1 MKNFLIASALMAAA
15 LTLGFAGGQA
25 MALESNQDFQLA
37 QTSTTIIERK
47 TEVLPDN
54 GLSRPDLTS
63 ETETEVYRSETSVIG
78 DVDNNDVD
86 ANDAEIAG
94 LSLTT
99 LLIFAILAFSIV
111 AIVVAMS
118 RRERPVI

>member
-1 MKNFLIASALMAAA
+1 MNKIKQTGLIMAAA

-25 MALESNQDFQLA
+25 LAADDYKLA

-63 ETETEVYRSETSVIG
+63 ETEVYRSETSVIG